1 MNTTFISGRAAV
13 PSSAVLS
20 AWQAHSWRD
29 GVAIDQLSPLDRL
42 VVETRH
48 STYEIVVTAAGSS
61 EILVR
66 GGQFFP
72 TFTPARLAGSS
83 LGGSFLK
90 LRAIHVG
97 FRIEFAVDKR
107 VIITSPTRS
116 IAIVSARAAQV
127 V

>member
-1 MNTTFISGRAAV
+1 MNTTINSAV

-20 AWQAHSWRD
+20 AWQAHPWRD
-29 GVAIDQLSPLDRL
+29 GIAIDQLSPLDR
-42 VVETRH
+42 VVVKTWH

-72 TFTPARLAGSS
+72 IFTAARLAGSS

-107 VIITSPTRS
+107 VIVTSPARS
-116 IAIVSARAAQV
+116 IAIASARTAQV